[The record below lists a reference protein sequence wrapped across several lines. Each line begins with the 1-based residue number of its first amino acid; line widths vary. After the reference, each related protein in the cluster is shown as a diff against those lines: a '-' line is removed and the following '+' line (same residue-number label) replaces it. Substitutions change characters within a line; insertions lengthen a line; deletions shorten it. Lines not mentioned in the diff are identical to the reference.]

1 MESDDNYE
9 FSLGIVG
16 KLDTTFNKQNS
27 ELILN
32 KYFIYQ
38 ILQLI

>member
-16 KLDTTFNKQNS
+16 KLDTFNKQNS